1 MRNPWGARDAPEGPG
16 KEKLLEVL
24 QQIPRAVKTQME
36 PLQEQEQLPRE
47 SLESCTWPGGSAAP
61 GTEEEEEDGGSQA
74 ELLHV
79 QRLPEGLES
88 TNSPVKQQRVSVGTP
103 GPHSKIQQGAVRDS
117 KGIPAGCPSP
127 WGSDGDAP
135 REGMKQLWELLCW
148 PQLCPA
154 TSCSC
159 HRGWAAGKS
168 DQPCSRR
175 RDWVSGGAWWVWTA
189 LELLVDYLPSSTCC
203 QPK

>member
-36 PLQEQEQLPRE
+36 PLQEQLPRE
-47 SLESCTWPGGSAAP
+47 AWRAARGLGGSAAP
-61 GTEEEEEDGGSQA
+61 GTEEEEEEDGGSQA

-88 TNSPVKQQRVSVGTP
+88 TNSPMKQQRVSVGTP

-117 KGIPAGCPSP
+117 RGIPAGCPSP

-135 REGMKQLWELLCW
+135 R
-148 PQLCPA
+148 
-154 TSCSC
+154 
-159 HRGWAAGKS
+159 AGL
-168 DQPCSRR
+168 
-175 RDWVSGGAWWVWTA
+175 ATA
-189 LELLVDYLPSSTCC
+189 LPSHLLLLPQGLGSWKIRLTLF
-203 QPK
+203 